1 MKIIL
6 LNYQFLI
13 NQFFKSNFVIIIIN
27 ELYNRLI
34 N

>member
-13 NQFFKSNFVIIIIN
+13 NQFFKSNFVITYLLLMNYIID
-27 ELYNRLI
+27 
-34 N
+34 